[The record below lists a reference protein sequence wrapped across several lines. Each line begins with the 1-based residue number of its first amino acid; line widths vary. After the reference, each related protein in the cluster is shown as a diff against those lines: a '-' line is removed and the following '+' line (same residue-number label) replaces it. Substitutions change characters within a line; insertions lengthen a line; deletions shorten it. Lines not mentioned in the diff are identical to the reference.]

1 MSADKSS
8 MENTK
13 PYLGINII
21 PGGHGQHGREDC
33 WGIMKK
39 GILSK
44 EYNTVTEELIEG
56 IPFSEGYDKVIKRLE
71 ALSEERGL
79 PIRPTALKL

>member
-1 MSADKSS
+1 MSVNNISTD
-8 MENTK
+8 NTK

-21 PGGHGQHGREDC
+21 PGGHRQHGREDC

-56 IPFSEGYDKVIKRLE
+56 IPFSEGYDKVVKRLE
-71 ALSEERGL
+71 VLSEEHGL
-79 PIRPTALKL
+79 PISPTALKL